1 MVTRD
6 IFQDFYFT
14 GYNRLRTR
22 ENANSET
29 RQTML
34 TLELFAFG
42 RLEHYH
48 EHQEQLLSL
57 TPRELAK
64 LKQLTLLDYAADKV
78 SIGYDELKP
87 LLGFNCNVELEHF
100 LYLINETLIH
110 LKVDA
115 LSQVVEIETLAPR
128 EVLVEGDNT
137 VPLELFSK
145 ENVNTSRGL
154 IKKLDLF
161 KKDRILKVNE
171 SLQRQL
177 KEVDQYR
184 TKSAS

>member
-1 MVTRD
+1 MIARD

-22 ENANSET
+22 ENANSES

-42 RLEHYH
+42 RLEHYDGF
-48 EHQEQLLSL
+48 QEQLLPLS
-57 TPRELAK
+57 PRELAK

-78 SIGYDELKP
+78 SIGYDKLKP
-87 LLGFNCNVELEHF
+87 LLGFSTNVELEHF
-100 LYLINETLIH
+100 LYLINETLVQ

-115 LSQVVEIETLAPR
+115 IAQLVEIETITPR

-137 VPLELFSK
+137 IPLELFSK
-145 ENVNTSRGL
+145 EDVNSTRGL
-154 IKKLDLF
+154 IKKLDSF

-177 KEVDQYR
+177 KEVDQHGIN
-184 TKSAS
+184 SAS